1 MDFKKINVSKVCAV
15 LSGGV
20 LLVTGIQN
28 MRYSDVRKLSSRVN
42 NIKLKHCDFG
52 NFHPNLNNAY
62 SKLVYY
68 TRDVYLDKEYFN
80 DEIDYR
86 VCNFIPSL
94 SNDLVSYTFYDD
106 YILIKLFNDDKTLY
120 SECHYNNDGSYS
132 ISCEKDFSSNTNNY
146 ITYNFSMDGILTD
159 SYVDDYKFDYID
171 GNIGNYNLSK
181 SNSYKNKM
189 YINKISR
196 I

>member
-1 MDFKKINVSKVCAV
+1 MDLKKINVSKVCAV

-20 LLVTGIQN
+20 LLVVGIQN
-28 MRYSDVRKLSSRVN
+28 IRYSEVKKLSDKVN
-42 NIKLKHCDFG
+42 GIRLEHDDFG
-52 NFHPNLNNAY
+52 NFHPNLNSAY

-68 TRDVYLDKEYFN
+68 TRDVSLDKEYFN
-80 DEIDYR
+80 DEIDYK

-120 SECHYNNDGSYS
+120 SECHYNNNGSYS
-132 ISCEKDFSSNTNNY
+132 IMCEKDFTSNTNNY
-146 ITYNFSMDGILTD
+146 ITYNFSSDGVLLD
-159 SYVDDYKFDYID
+159 SYVDNYKFEYID
-171 GNIGNYNLSK
+171 GNIGDYNISK
-181 SNSYKNKM
+181 KNSYKKKM